1 MSARRAWFFISTIPA
16 CLRLRRQQILELRVK
31 GAIATDASEDAFH
44 GDGAA
49 RSSTH
54 AAELGGVSKTSSTGC
69 EIDRALVLP
78 SAKRRKIVDVLVGS
92 SESDDEMADDE
103 FEPQDWRAKAT

>member
-1 MSARRAWFFISTIPA
+1 M
-16 CLRLRRQQILELRVK
+16 RLQQILELRVK
-31 GAIATDASEDAFH
+31 GAKATDASEDAFH

-49 RSSTH
+49 RSSTRVT
-54 AAELGGVSKTSSTGC
+54 ELGGVPKTSSTGS

-92 SESDDEMADDE
+92 SESDDELLDDE